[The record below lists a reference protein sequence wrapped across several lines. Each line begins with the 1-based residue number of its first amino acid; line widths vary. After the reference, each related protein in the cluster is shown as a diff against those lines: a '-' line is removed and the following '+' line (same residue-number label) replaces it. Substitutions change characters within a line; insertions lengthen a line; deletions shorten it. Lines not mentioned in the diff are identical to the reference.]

1 MSVVKEGFVLEVVQ
15 RYESDHGMLIP
26 MMQDLQAEY
35 GYLPPEELRRLAG
48 ELGVPLSRVYGV
60 AMFYSSFRLAP
71 KGQHDVTLCMGTV
84 CYLKGSPKVSEAIC
98 AEYGIKP
105 GGTTPDRLF
114 TLQAVNCV
122 GACALAPVMVVDGKY
137 YDGVTPDSA
146 LEVLRGLVIGGG
158 EEIVR
163 AEISKVESQPS
174 IPAAEPGG
182 EARRRSPTGRSA
194 GGRREAGAEP
204 AFGGE
209 PSPEPIGPLPTAKA
223 KPAAKAARAPKP
235 AKPAIRGAKA
245 KTGAKPAAKAPKA
258 AKPAAG
264 SKPAAKKAKA
274 VGKKTR
280 LKPKAAATKR
290 SRP

>member
-146 LEVLRGLVIGGG
+146 LEVLRGLAIGGG

-163 AEISKVESQPS
+163 AEISKVESPHS
-174 IPAAEPGG
+174 I
-182 EARRRSPTGRSA
+182 SA
-194 GGRREAGAEP
+194 VEP

-209 PSPEPIGPLPTAKA
+209 PSPEPIGLLPRAKA

-235 AKPAIRGAKA
+235 AKPA
-245 KTGAKPAAKAPKA
+245 PKA
-258 AKPAAG
+258 SKPAAG
-264 SKPAAKKAKA
+264 SKPAAKKAKRAEKPKA
-274 VGKKTR
+274 VVKKTR
-280 LKPKAAATKR
+280 PKPKTAARKR

>member
-146 LEVLRGLVIGGG
+146 LEVLRGLALGGG

-163 AEISKVESQPS
+163 AEISKVESPHSISAAEPAFGGEPS
-174 IPAAEPGG
+174 PEPAAAKPGG

-194 GGRREAGAEP
+194 GGRREAGA
-204 AFGGE
+204 
-209 PSPEPIGPLPTAKA
+209 

-235 AKPAIRGAKA
+235 AKP
-245 KTGAKPAAKAPKA
+245 APKA

-264 SKPAAKKAKA
+264 SKPAAKKAKRAEKPKA
-274 VGKKTR
+274 VVKKTR
-280 LKPKAAATKR
+280 PKPKAAARKR

>member
-174 IPAAEPGG
+174 IPAAE
-182 EARRRSPTGRSA
+182 
-194 GGRREAGAEP
+194 AGAEL

-209 PSPEPIGPLPTAKA
+209 PSPEPIGPLPTAKP

-235 AKPAIRGAKA
+235 AKPAMRGAKA
-245 KTGAKPAAKAPKA
+245 KTGAKPAAKAAKA

-264 SKPAAKKAKA
+264 SKPAVKKAKA

>member
-163 AEISKVESQPS
+163 DEISKVES
-174 IPAAEPGG
+174 
-182 EARRRSPTGRSA
+182 
-194 GGRREAGAEP
+194 
-204 AFGGE
+204 E

-223 KPAAKAARAPKP
+223 EPAAKAARVPKP
-235 AKPAIRGAKA
+235 AKPAMRGAKA
-245 KTGAKPAAKAPKA
+245 KTGAKPAAKAAKA

-280 LKPKAAATKR
+280 PKPKAAARKR

>member
-122 GACALAPVMVVDGKY
+122 GACALAPVMMVDGKY
-137 YDGVTPDSA
+137 YDGVTRDKA
-146 LEVLRGLVIGGG
+146 RDLLRGLPA
-158 EEIVR
+158 EE
-163 AEISKVESQPS
+163 E
-174 IPAAEPGG
+174 
-182 EARRRSPTGRSA
+182 
-194 GGRREAGAEP
+194 EP
-204 AFGGE
+204 AE
-209 PSPEPIGPLPTAKA
+209 RKA
-223 KPAAKAARAPKP
+223 KP
-235 AKPAIRGAKA
+235 
-245 KTGAKPAAKAPKA
+245 
-258 AKPAAG
+258 
-264 SKPAAKKAKA
+264 
-274 VGKKTR
+274 
-280 LKPKAAATKR
+280 
-290 SRP
+290 